1 MLVDA
6 CIEKNRWSGIHES
19 TVGLV
24 FLGTPFRGTHDALSQ
39 GQILQ
44 VAEEYFTDRP
54 VHGENLK
61 ILRAGDESLS
71 DLVDDYLRCARES
84 AMPIVACFFEQRA
97 SNVGALVGKTSA
109 EVSRVEV
116 KGSW

>member
-6 CIEKNRWSGIHES
+6 CIEKNCWPGIYNS

-24 FLGTPFRGTHDALSQ
+24 FLGTPFRGTHDVLSQ

-44 VAEEYFTDRP
+44 VAEECFTDRP
-54 VHGENLK
+54 IHRENLK

-71 DLVDDYLRCARES
+71 DLVDDYLHFARQS
-84 AMPIVACFFEQRA
+84 AMPLVACFFEQRA
-97 SNVGALVGKTSA
+97 SNAGALVGKSSA
-109 EVSRVEV
+109 EV
-116 KGSW
+116 GNT